1 MFFWLLKYQF
11 ALNKLVLKKVKI
23 MKNYEKLK
31 GLVGTSN
38 YTNLVE
44 EFPCLIPLENT
55 QQDLY
60 HHGEGN
66 VWTHTKMV
74 CNSLVSQ
81 SYYINA
87 TEDEKFVMFYAALLH
102 DIGKPACTKN
112 EDGKITSVGHSR
124 RGAIDARILLWK
136 KEVPL
141 LLREQIV
148 NIIGCHQVPF
158 FAFKQKDSS
167 TRANRT
173 PEYLAH
179 ELSWQ
184 MPLNLLVNVAKAD
197 MLGRIYSDKQKCLD
211 DIELFEELAKEE
223 GCLYQPK
230 QFFSIATR
238 MKYFATNGGISPNY
252 DFYTLPGS
260 EVIVLCGLPA
270 SGKNTWIENNAH
282 GLKVL
287 SYDDAKAELGL
298 TEKDNPGTAVHMVI
312 DRAKEMLRKK
322 EPFVW
327 NATHLSKQ
335 MRGKTLDLLYSY
347 GAKVK
352 IVYLEVPELEIK
364 RRNSARDTTLTNSK
378 IDEMLFRWEVP
389 TPIESHEI
397 VFQNNLMK
405 KNNMKI

>member
-1 MFFWLLKYQF
+1 
-11 ALNKLVLKKVKI
+11 
-23 MKNYEKLK
+23 MKNYEILK
-31 GLVGTSN
+31 KLVGTSYYN
-38 YTNLVE
+38 YLIE
-44 EFPCLIPLENT
+44 EFPCLIPLKDT
-55 QQDLY
+55 PQDLH
-60 HHGEGN
+60 HHGEGD

-81 SYYINA
+81 SYYVNA

-141 LLREQIV
+141 NLREQIV
-148 NIIGCHQVPF
+148 NIISCHQVPF
-158 FAFKQKDSS
+158 FAFKQKQKEGS
-167 TRANRT
+167 TRIGRT

-184 MPLNLLVNVAKAD
+184 MPLNLLINVAKAD
-197 MLGRIYSDKQKCLD
+197 MLGRVYGEKQKCLD

-230 QFFSIATR
+230 QFFSTATR
-238 MKYFATNGGISPNY
+238 IKYFASGGGISPDY

-270 SGKNTWIENNAH
+270 SGKNTWIEKNEPN
-282 GLKVL
+282 LKVL

-322 EPFVW
+322 ESFIW

-335 MRGKTLDLLYSY
+335 MRTKTLDILYSY

-352 IVYLEVPELEIK
+352 IVYLEVPEKEIK
-364 RRNSARDTTLTNSK
+364 SRNSARDTTLTNSK

-397 VFQNNLMK
+397 IFQTNFVK
-405 KNNMKI
+405 KNNLKI